1 MVELASIADTR
12 GKRVVEGT
20 RGRGRGELCR
30 EIFAILYALLLG
42 FAKMYMSSV
51 KKKYMSPY
59 TASMILMELVEA
71 VCGLIYFNEAQQ

>member
-12 GKRVVEGT
+12 GKRVLEGT
-20 RGRGRGELCR
+20 RGRGRGRGELCR

-51 KKKYMSPY
+51 KKY
-59 TASMILMELVEA
+59 
-71 VCGLIYFNEAQQ
+71 IYEPIYSLYDLDGTCRGCMWTHIF

>member
-51 KKKYMSPY
+51 KKY
-59 TASMILMELVEA
+59 
-71 VCGLIYFNEAQQ
+71 IYEPIYSL

>member
-20 RGRGRGELCR
+20 RGRGELCR

-51 KKKYMSPY
+51 KKY
-59 TASMILMELVEA
+59 
-71 VCGLIYFNEAQQ
+71 IYEPIYSL